1 MKFVL
6 WLVVV
11 LALSVSTALVSG
23 ATGEFLLPTSA
34 ICVLFWGGLMLPFLK
49 IRV

>member
-1 MKFVL
+1 MRFVL

-11 LALSVSTALVSG
+11 VGLSLITALVSG
-23 ATGEFLLPTSA
+23 AFGEFLLPAVS
-34 ICVLFWGGLMLPFLK
+34 ICILFWGGLMLPFLK